1 MARFIL
7 MTGPVPGH
15 LYPSLPIV
23 RQLIAHGHELVWI
36 TGRGY
41 EKHVRESGAHF
52 FPLPSEIDS
61 SVVDI
66 FELFPR
72 AKEMQGFAQMKYY
85 IKHLFL
91 DACPAENRVMDAVLC
106 DFAADV
112 YVSDTVMYGPY
123 FKGELDG
130 KPSVMISLLPLS
142 VPSLDTAPFGLGLQ
156 PGRNPLTRIRNRF
169 LNFLVYHI
177 LLRDVNQHANQIR
190 QQIGLLP
197 LSRPFF
203 IDCWEIPALILHL
216 STLAF
221 EYPRSDLPAKFHF
234 IGPVMVEPPHAFQK
248 PSWWPDLSRA
258 APVVLVNQGTIN
270 VDLADLIWPAIS
282 ALRNQPLL
290 LVAVPVEDGALSQA
304 PANVRTAPFIPFSQ
318 LLPHVDLMITN
329 GGYGGTQL
337 ALAYGVPLVVAGDTE
352 DKVEVAAR
360 VEWSGAGIDLQ
371 TKNPT
376 RRQIRT
382 AVNEVLSNPTYRQ
395 NARRIQADF
404 ARYDAPQQAAEL
416 LEALADPR
424 SSL

>member
-23 RQLIAHGHELVWI
+23 RKLIARGHELVWI

-41 EKHVRESGAHF
+41 EKQVRESGAHF

-72 AKEMQGFAQMKYY
+72 AKALQGFAQMKHY

-91 DACPAENRVMDAVLC
+91 DACPAENRVMDAVLS
-106 DFAADV
+106 DFPAEV
-112 YVSDTVMYGPY
+112 YISDTVMYGPY

-130 KPSVMISLLPLS
+130 KPSAMISLLPLS
-142 VPSLDTAPFGLGLQ
+142 IASRDTVPFGLGLQ
-156 PGRNPLTRIRNRF
+156 PGRNPWMRIRNRL
-169 LNFLVYHI
+169 LNFLVYHV
-177 LLRDVNQHANQIR
+177 LLHDVNQHANQVR
-190 QQIGLLP
+190 QQLGLP
-197 LSRPFF
+197 PFRKPF
-203 IDCWEIPALILHL
+203 LIDCWEIPALVMHL
-216 STLAF
+216 STPAF

-234 IGPVMVEPPHAFQK
+234 IGPVMVELPHAFQK
-248 PSWWPDLSRA
+248 PSWWPDLSRTI
-258 APVVLVNQGTIN
+258 PVVLVNQGTIN
-270 VDLADLIWPAIS
+270 VDVADLILPAIN
-282 ALRNQPLL
+282 ALSDQPLL
-290 LVAVPVEDGALSQA
+290 LVAVPVQDRELPQI
-304 PANVRTAPFIPFSQ
+304 PANVRAAPFIPFSQ

-337 ALAYGVPLVVAGDTE
+337 ALAYGVPLIVAGDTE
-352 DKVEVAAR
+352 DKMEVAAR
-360 VEWSGAGIDLQ
+360 VEWSGAGINLK
-371 TKNPT
+371 TKSPT
-376 RRQIRT
+376 AEQIRI
-382 AVNEVLSNPTYRQ
+382 AVKEVLSNPTYRQ

-404 ARYDAPQQAAEL
+404 AHHNAPQHAAEL
-416 LEALADPR
+416 LEALADPH